1 MKIVKHNFVE
11 NYLAF
16 SEDERQDILLQEVSK
31 AIMMFPNAIKDIL
44 NNEKIVPKSN
54 KPNDLLDAIV
64 SNAQNSSLMNK
75 LAKISMVTNLE
86 LQKNKGVDKD
96 ISYRKL
102 MNDKSNFLKEN
113 EDILRDS
120 SYKFRTMLT
129 KKGYQ
134 KRLVQSVNEYLNM
147 DGQGVNQ
154 TNMGNTTPNDTKK
167 PITTGTVIAIAAVVV
182 IAIVLTKVDK

>member
-16 SEDERQDILLQEVSK
+16 SEDERQDVLLQEVSK

-44 NNEKIVPKSN
+44 NNEKLVPKSN

-64 SNAQNSSLMNK
+64 SNAENSSLMNK
-75 LAKISMVTNLE
+75 LAKISIVTNLE
-86 LQKNKGVDKD
+86 LQKSKGVDND

-102 MNDKSNFLKEN
+102 MNDKSEFLKEN

-147 DGQGVNQ
+147 DGQGANK
-154 TNMGNTTPNDTKK
+154 TNMVNTTSNDTKK
-167 PITTGTVIAIAAVVV
+167 PISTGTILAIAAVVIV
-182 IAIVLTKVDK
+182 AIVLTKVDK

>member
-44 NNEKIVPKSN
+44 NNEKVVPKSN

-64 SNAQNSSLMNK
+64 SNAENSSLMNK
-75 LAKISMVTNLE
+75 LAKISIVTNLE
-86 LQKNKGVDKD
+86 LQKSKGVDND

-102 MNDKSNFLKEN
+102 MNDKSEFLKEN

-129 KKGYQ
+129 KK
-134 KRLVQSVNEYLNM
+134 
-147 DGQGVNQ
+147 
-154 TNMGNTTPNDTKK
+154 
-167 PITTGTVIAIAAVVV
+167 A
-182 IAIVLTKVDK
+182 

>member
-16 SEDERQDILLQEVSK
+16 SEDERQDVLLQEVSK

-44 NNEKIVPKSN
+44 NNEKVVPKSN

-64 SNAQNSSLMNK
+64 SNAENSSLMNK
-75 LAKISMVTNLE
+75 LAKISIVTNLE
-86 LQKNKGVDKD
+86 LQKSKGVDND

-102 MNDKSNFLKEN
+102 MNDKSEFLKEN

-134 KRLVQSVNEYLNM
+134 KRLAQSVNEYLNM
-147 DGQGVNQ
+147 DGQGANK
-154 TNMGNTTPNDTKK
+154 TNMVNTTPNDSKK
-167 PITTGTVIAIAAVVV
+167 PISTGTILAIAAVVV
-182 IAIVLTKVDK
+182 VAIVLTKVDK